1 MYNNALNRLFLSVSE
16 RSTSQIYNTLSTTK
30 VSALL
35 TAPRGLISISWLE
48 CVLWAGNVNFDFPIS
63 SIGFDHSA
71 TLLPSASFTVISEP
85 RRFSFLQCI

>member
-1 MYNNALNRLFLSVSE
+1 M
-16 RSTSQIYNTLSTTK
+16 
-30 VSALL
+30 
-35 TAPRGLISISWLE
+35 LE

-85 RRFSFLQCI
+85 RRISFCNVYNGEGAEGRLVISLAELRTESVSPVVGD